1 VSAPRDRRWADY
13 SERFRREVFPHL
25 VLSAVSL
32 SFIGSGQGI
41 DVKQAAELGAIL
53 LLDKPLIVV
62 CVPGAT
68 ISSRLRRAADV
79 VIEDW
84 SPDNQA
90 AQDQLA
96 AAVKSLG
103 IEMEGSEP

>member
-1 VSAPRDRRWADY
+1 VSRQRDRAWADY

-25 VLSAVSL
+25 VSSAVSV
-32 SFIGSGQGI
+32 SIVGGGRNI
-41 DVKQAAELGAIL
+41 DAKQAAELGAIL

-62 CVPGAT
+62 CVPGAS
-68 ISSRLRRAADV
+68 IPSRLRRAADV

-96 AAVKSLG
+96 AAVKSLA